1 MKTSPTRL
9 RLSALNPK
17 STSCRLSLI
26 ALCTVT
32 LPLTGCLSADQHRA
46 AIDGTATDR
55 LTVGTVQKNIRPGMS
70 GAEVAAVLGA
80 PNIVTTDEQ
89 RREVWVYDKI
99 ASDVV
104 QSSSALSLTP
114 LVLATGSVLGG
125 ATGGVN
131 RSVSATSRSDR
142 TLTVVI
148 KFDEQ
153 KRVRDFAYH
162 ATQF

>member
-1 MKTSPTRL
+1 MPATETAPFTITMNTPSSIRYPLVTL
-9 RLSALNPK
+9 LA
-17 STSCRLSLI
+17 STL
-26 ALCTVT
+26 
-32 LPLTGCLSADQHRA
+32 LPLTGCISADQHRA
-46 AIDGTATDR
+46 AVDGAAADR
-55 LTVGTVQKNIRPGMS
+55 LTVGTVQKEIRLGMS
-70 GAEVAAVLGA
+70 GAEVATALGA

-99 ASDVV
+99 ASNVV

-114 LVLATGSVLGG
+114 LILATGSVLGG
-125 ATGGVN
+125 ATGGV
-131 RSVSATSRSDR
+131 SQSASATSRSDR